1 MTLAQGAHTDPIEE
15 PANLL
20 KDALQRLLENR
31 LAVLGGVII
40 VLFVLASLIG
50 PLILPYDF
58 LEQDLAARN
67 ALPSLNHLLGTD
79 DLGRDL
85 LSRVVYGGRTAL
97 LVAIVVT
104 ATAVAIGIVLGAV
117 AGYLGGKID
126 AFIMWLTDMTMSVP
140 SLLLVVV
147 INASLK
153 PFFAAWMEA
162 KFEETRNAFYRDTGY
177 IDLGLLFFT
186 IALIKWPQ
194 YARLMRGQV
203 LIVRNSNYVLAAKAL
218 GLSTRVIIS
227 RFIIPNT
234 LGPII
239 VAVSFGIGTAMV
251 LESSFS
257 FLGVGVQPP
266 TPSWGRMIS
275 DGLRSW
281 STYPHLLVVPA
292 VTLGIVTVAF
302 ALFGDGLNN
311 ALNPKARR

>member
-1 MTLAQGAHTDPIEE
+1 MALVHDAEPACLEE

-20 KDALQRLLENR
+20 KDAMQRLVQNR
-31 LAVLGGVII
+31 LAVLGAGII
-40 VLFVLASLIG
+40 VVFVLASLVG
-50 PLILPYDF
+50 PLVLPYDF
-58 LEQDLAARN
+58 LQQDLEARN
-67 ALPSLNHLLGTD
+67 ALPSFNHLLGTD

-97 LVAIVVT
+97 LVSIVVT
-104 ATAVAIGIVLGAV
+104 ATAVIIGVLLGAV
-117 AGYLGGKID
+117 AGYIGGRVD
-126 AFIMWLTDMTMSVP
+126 GVIMWLTDMTMSVP

-162 KFEETRNAFYRDTGY
+162 RFAVTHNPFYRNTGY
-177 IDLGLLFFT
+177 VDLGLLFFT

-203 LIVRNSNYVLAAKAL
+203 LVIRNSNYVLAARAL
-218 GLSTRVIIS
+218 GLSTRLIIG
-227 RFIIPNT
+227 RFIIVNT

-239 VAVSFGIGTAMV
+239 VAVSFGVGTAMV

-275 DGLRSW
+275 DGLRTW
-281 STYPHLLVVPA
+281 STHPHLLVVPA
-292 VTLGIVTVAF
+292 LALGIVTVAF